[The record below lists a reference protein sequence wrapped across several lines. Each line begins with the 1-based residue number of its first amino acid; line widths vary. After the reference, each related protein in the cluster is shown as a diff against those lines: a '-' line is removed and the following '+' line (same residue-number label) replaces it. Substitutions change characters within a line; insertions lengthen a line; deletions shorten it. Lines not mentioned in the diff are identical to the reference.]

1 MIFRPL
7 FKLLL
12 LLITALSLS
21 HYLSHYAFV
30 FELVS
35 HFQIL
40 WMSLL
45 LVGLVMTW
53 LLAWSKWCWLMV
65 VVLGIN
71 TYSVLIWYVP
81 DKVPPTARESLK
93 VLLFNQGLYS
103 TRSAEIVQT
112 IDEYQPDLIMI
123 QEINLQ
129 TAKALNALTAYP
141 YRVRNLRNDSRDM
154 ALWSRYPLTGVKK
167 DVVSPQS
174 MTSIYGQLHLPQHT
188 VPLLLVHTS
197 SANHLHTFQLRKQE
211 WQQMAQFVNRYPSKS
226 WVVLGDMN
234 TTMWSELYRGFIS
247 HTGLHNSRKGF
258 GLLPTWPTIYSG
270 WHGPPILQT
279 VLNPLPGMLKRLP
292 IDHCLVGPA
301 VYTQKTWVVTQRE
314 LASDHFPLWI
324 ELIL

>member
-1 MIFRPL
+1 M
-7 FKLLL
+7 
-12 LLITALSLS
+12 
-21 HYLSHYAFV
+21 
-30 FELVS
+30 
-35 HFQIL
+35 L

-45 LVGLVMTW
+45 LAGLVITW

-81 DKVPPTARESLK
+81 DKIPATAQQSLR
-93 VLLFNQGLYS
+93 VFLFNQGFYS
-103 TRSAEIVQT
+103 TRADEIVKT

-129 TAKALNALTAYP
+129 TAKALNALAAYP
-141 YRVRNLRNDSRDM
+141 YRTHNLRNDSRDM
-154 ALWSRYPLTGVKK
+154 ALWSRYPLTGIKK
-167 DVVSPQS
+167 DVISAQS
-174 MTSIYGQLHLPQHT
+174 MTSIYGQLHLPQRT

-211 WQQMAQFVNRYPSKS
+211 WSQMAQFVNQHPSKS

-234 TTMWSELYRGFIS
+234 TTMWSELYRGFI
-247 HTGLHNSRKGF
+247 TDTALHNSRKGF

-270 WHGPPILQT
+270 WHGPPVLQT

-301 VYTQKTWVVTQRE
+301 GYTKKTWVVTQRE

-324 ELIL
+324 ELLL